1 MGSASRLA
9 IRSLQARRRRT
20 ALLIA
25 AVALSA
31 LLIAAVST
39 AMVSIQ
45 GSLTERVASTIG
57 RSDVIVQSG
66 SGGKTIDDAW
76 VERARAWPGVAQVS
90 GRVEASLSLRAT
102 IELYQPESEESQT
115 HRLTRVRT
123 LVNATGNGFDAAQAE
138 TIRPIEVV
146 EGRLPTADNEIV
158 IDTLL
163 ADRLAGR
170 EGEAGAMGGAI
181 SMQRVMLDESEQ
193 LDAAAMDESE
203 AEAFNE
209 RVTVGIGDAI
219 ESLRTFNFIQQR
231 STELI
236 VVGVVEPPP
245 LGGRPQAYMTRQ
257 GLAVLSNQTGRVS
270 AVEILLEEGVDADA
284 FVEARKAELAE
295 SDHERVIVQTTA
307 KKTSGLDKN
316 MRSSRIGM
324 ILASAISFLSASF
337 IIMTGLTVD
346 VAERQRELA
355 VLRCIGGKRSQL
367 AASQIISGLIIGGLG
382 AVIGT
387 PLGIFFCGVLMF
399 FLREQLRA
407 GLVLSWWPA
416 VLAGTGAIVA
426 GLIGALWPA
435 WKAASTSPLKALS
448 PRAMA
453 VRRRSVVLVG
463 LIGLAC
469 IGLQIVT
476 VALPGDGD
484 AAFYSY
490 VLVGLPAMF
499 VGYFLVGVPGVLIVA
514 RVLGPMISRL
524 LALPPMMLRRTIEQ
538 TPYRFGFTAG
548 AMMGGLALMISIWTQ
563 GGSLMRDWLGG
574 LKFPD
579 AFVSGLALPS
589 EAQETLDEMPFVTG
603 TCAITLHPVETDA
616 FGVKGL
622 TTYMS
627 TFIAFEP
634 EIFFELAELTFIEG
648 DEETAKARLIEGDA
662 ILVAREFQVAQG
674 LGVGDTF
681 VCRYQGEEYPFEIVG
696 VVTSPGLDIVSKFF
710 NIGEEYAQQAIHAVF
725 GSRRDMIEKFGNE
738 SINLIQ
744 IELDKDFDD
753 AEAIEIIRHDLF
765 SYGIRD
771 AGSGRAIKEQLRVV
785 LGGAIGASTVV
796 GICAMIVACFGVANL
811 IAAGIE
817 ARRFELGVL
826 RSIGAQKSVLLRMV
840 VGEAL
845 IIAAVACVLGSA
857 MGFQGAWAGRE
868 MNKMIIGL
876 ATKAYFPIVGTLLG
890 WLLVLLITI
899 AAALPAGYLVM
910 RTSPR
915 ALLQAKG

>member
-9 IRSLQARRRRT
+9 IRSLQARRKRT

-45 GSLTERVASTIG
+45 GSLTDRIASTIG
-57 RSDVIVQSG
+57 RSDVLVQSG
-66 SGGKTIDDAW
+66 SGGQTIDEVW
-76 VERARAWPGVAQVS
+76 IERARAWPGVAGVS
-90 GRVEASLSLRAT
+90 GRNESPLSLRAT
-102 IELYQPESEESQT
+102 IELYLPEGEESQSYVFS
-115 HRLTRVRT
+115 RAQT
-123 LVNATGNGFDAAQAE
+123 LINATGNGFDFAQVDQ
-138 TIRPIEVV
+138 IRPISVV
-146 EGRLPTADNEIV
+146 EGRLPAADDEIA

-181 SMQRVMLDESEQ
+181 SMQKVMLDENER
-193 LDAAAMDESE
+193 LDAQPKSKDE
-203 AEAFNE
+203 AERFNTGVE
-209 RVTVGIGDAI
+209 VGVGDSIEQVSKYLRRRMAVLKIVGI
-219 ESLRTFNFIQQR
+219 
-231 STELI
+231 
-236 VVGVVEPPP
+236 VEPPP
-245 LGGRPQAYMTRQ
+245 LGGRPQAYLTRA
-257 GLAVLSNQTGRVS
+257 GLAALSDQTGRVS
-270 AVEILLEEGVDADA
+270 GVEILLKEGVDADA

-295 SDHERVIVQTTA
+295 RDLERVLVQTTA

-387 PLGIFFCGVLMF
+387 PLGIFLCGVLMHI
-399 FLREQLRA
+399 LREQLRA
-407 GLVLSWWPA
+407 GLVFSWWPA

-448 PRAMA
+448 PRVMA
-453 VRRRSVVLVG
+453 VQRRSVVLVG
-463 LIGLAC
+463 VIGLAC
-469 IGLQIVT
+469 IGLQTLTVT
-476 VALPGDGD
+476 LPSDGNV
-484 AAFYSY
+484 AFYSY
-490 VLVGLPAMF
+490 MLVGLPAMF
-499 VGYFLVGVPGVLIVA
+499 AGYFLVGVPGVLIVA
-514 RVLGPMISRL
+514 RVFGPMISRL

-563 GGSLMRDWLGG
+563 GGSLMRDWLGN

-579 AFVSGLALPS
+579 AFVSGLALTP

-681 VCRYQGEEYPFEIVG
+681 VCRYQDEAYPFEIVG

-840 VGEAL
+840 IGEAL

-876 ATKAYFPIVGTLLG
+876 DTKAYFPIVGTLLG
-890 WLLVLLITI
+890 WVLVLLITI

>member
-20 ALLIA
+20 ALLVA

-45 GSLTERVASTIG
+45 GSLTERIASTIG

-66 SGGKTIDDAW
+66 SGGQTIDGAW
-76 VERARAWPGVAQVS
+76 VERAQAWPGVAQVS

-102 IELYQPESEESQT
+102 VELYLPESDESDT

-123 LVNATGNGFDAAQAE
+123 GVNATGNGFDVSQAQ
-138 TIRPIEVV
+138 TIRPIDVV
-146 EGRLPTADNEIV
+146 EGRLPTANDEIS

-181 SMQRVMLDESEQ
+181 SMQKVMLAENER
-193 LDAAAMDESE
+193 LDAEPLGERE

-209 RVTVGIGDAI
+209 AVTVGIGDTI
-219 ESLRTFNFIQQR
+219 ESVT
-231 STELI
+231 LI
-236 VVGVVEPPP
+236 LGRRIGVLKVVGIVKPPP

-257 GLAVLSNQTGRVS
+257 GLAALSDQVGRVS

-295 SDHERVIVQTTA
+295 SDFERVIVQTTA

-346 VAERQRELA
+346 VSERQRELA

-367 AASQIISGLIIGGLG
+367 AASQLISGLIIGGLG

-387 PLGIFFCGVLMF
+387 PLGIFLCGVLMYI
-399 FLREQLRA
+399 LRDQLRA

-416 VLAGTGAIVA
+416 VLAGSGAIVA
-426 GLIGALWPA
+426 GLVGALWPA

-453 VRRRSVVLVG
+453 VQRRSVVLVG

-469 IGLQIVT
+469 VGLQIVT
-476 VALPGDGD
+476 VSLPSDGD
-484 AAFYSY
+484 TAFYSY

-514 RVLGPMISRL
+514 RVFGPLISRL

-548 AMMGGLALMISIWTQ
+548 AMMGGLALMVSIWTQ
-563 GGSLMRDWLGG
+563 GGSVMRDWLAN

-579 AFVSGLALPS
+579 AFVSGLALSP
-589 EAQETLDEMPFVTG
+589 EAQDKLDELPFVTG
-603 TCAITLHPVETDA
+603 TCAITLQPVETDA
-616 FGVKGL
+616 FGVRGL

-627 TFIAFEP
+627 TYIAFEP
-634 EIFFELAELTFIEG
+634 EIFFDLAELTFIEG
-648 DEETAKARLIEGDA
+648 DVEIAKARLIEGDA
-662 ILVAREFQVAQG
+662 IIVAREFQVAQG

-681 VCRYQGEEYPFEIVG
+681 VCRYQDEEYPFEIVG

-753 AEAIEIIRHDLF
+753 AEAIEIIRTELF
-765 SYGIRD
+765 AYGIRD
-771 AGSGRAIKEQLRVV
+771 AGSGRAIKEQLRLV

-796 GICAMIVACFGVANL
+796 GVCAMIVACFGVANL

-826 RSIGAQKSVLLRMV
+826 RSIGAQKPVLLRMV

-845 IIAAVACVLGSA
+845 IIAIVACVLGTA
-857 MGFQGAWAGRE
+857 MGYQGAWAGRE

-876 ATKAYFPIVGTLLG
+876 DLKAHFPWIGSCVG
-890 WLLVLLITI
+890 WVLVMLITI

>member
-1 MGSASRLA
+1 M
-9 IRSLQARRRRT
+9 QARRRRT
-20 ALLIA
+20 ALLVA

-45 GSLTERVASTIG
+45 GSLTERIASTIG
-57 RSDVIVQSG
+57 RSDVILKAGG
-66 SGGKTIDDAW
+66 SGQTIDESW
-76 VERARAWPGVAQVS
+76 IERAESWPGVAQVA
-90 GRVEASLSLRAT
+90 GRVESTLALRASV
-102 IELYQPESEESQT
+102 ELYRPEYKDSAT
-115 HRLTRVRT
+115 YRLIRTQT
-123 LVNATGNGFDAAQAE
+123 LVSAMGNGFDVAQLDQ
-138 TIRPIEVV
+138 IRPIPVV
-146 EGRLPTADNEIV
+146 KGRLPRAEDEIA

-163 ADRLAGR
+163 AERLAGR
-170 EGEAGAMGGAI
+170 VGESGALGGAI
-181 SMQRVMLDESEQ
+181 AMRDVLLNQNQ
-193 LDAAAMDESE
+193 PLDAEAKDKGE
-203 AEAFNE
+203 AERFNE
-209 RVTVGIGDAI
+209 RVTVGVGDSI
-219 ESLRTFNFIQQR
+219 EQVTGLFRR
-231 STELI
+231 SNAVLK
-236 VVGVVEPPP
+236 VVGIVEPPP

-257 GLAVLSNQTGRVS
+257 GLAAITNQTGRVS
-270 AVEILLEEGVDADA
+270 AVEILLADGVDAESFA
-284 FVEARKAELAE
+284 AARKAELSE
-295 SDHERVIVQTTA
+295 SDRVIIQTTA
-307 KKTSGLDKN
+307 KITSGLSKN
-316 MRSSRIGM
+316 IRSSRIGM

-355 VLRCIGGKRSQL
+355 VLRCIGGKRNQL
-367 AASQIISGLIIGGLG
+367 AASQLISGLVIGGLG
-382 AVIGT
+382 ALLGT
-387 PLGIFFCGVLMF
+387 PTGIALCGVLMYI
-399 FLREQLRA
+399 LRDQLRA
-407 GLVLSWWPA
+407 GLVVSWWPA

-435 WKAASTSPLKALS
+435 WKAASTSPLRALS
-448 PRAMA
+448 PRASA
-453 VRRRSVVLVG
+453 TRRRSVVLVG
-463 LIGLAC
+463 IIGLIGIAVQTLT
-469 IGLQIVT
+469 VT
-476 VALPGDGD
+476 IPSDGD
-484 AAFYSY
+484 VAFYSY
-490 VLVGLPAMF
+490 ILIGLPAMF

-514 RVLGPMISRL
+514 RLFGPAISKL

-563 GGSLMRDWLGG
+563 GGSVMRDWLGN

-579 AFVSGLALPS
+579 AFVSGLALSP
-589 EAQETLDEMPFVTG
+589 EAQDKLDALPFVTG

-622 TTYMS
+622 TTYKS
-627 TFIAFEP
+627 SFIAFEP
-634 EIFFELAELTFIEG
+634 EVFFELAELKFVEG
-648 DEETAKARLIEGDA
+648 DEETAKARLIEGGA

-681 VCRYQGEEYPFEIVG
+681 VCRDQGKEFPFEIVG

-744 IELDKDFDD
+744 IELRKDFDD
-753 AEAIEIIRHDLF
+753 AEAIEVIRRELF
-765 SYGIRD
+765 PFGIMD
-771 AGSGRAIKEQLRVV
+771 AGSGRAIKEQLRYV
-785 LGGAIGASTVV
+785 LGGAIGASSIV
-796 GICAMIVACFGVANL
+796 GLCAMIVACFGVANL

-840 VGEAL
+840 IGEAL
-845 IIAAVACVLGSA
+845 IIAAVACVLGSL

-868 MNKMIIGL
+868 MNRMIIGL
-876 ATKAYFPIVGTLLG
+876 EMKPYFPRFGVMLG
-890 WLLVLLITI
+890 WILVTIITI

>member
-9 IRSLQARRRRT
+9 LRSLQARRRRT
-20 ALLIA
+20 ALLVA

-45 GSLTERVASTIG
+45 GSLTERIASTIG

-66 SGGKTIDDAW
+66 SGGQTIDEAW
-76 VERARAWPGVAQVS
+76 VGRARAWPGVAQVS
-90 GRVEASLSLRAT
+90 GRIEDSLSLRAT
-102 IELYQPESEESQT
+102 VELSLPESEESET

-123 LVNATGNGFDAAQAE
+123 LVNATGNGFDTAQAQ
-138 TIRPIEVV
+138 TIRPIEIV
-146 EGRLPTADNEIV
+146 EGRLPMTDDEIA

-181 SMQRVMLDESEQ
+181 SMQRVMLDRSER
-193 LDAAAMDESE
+193 LDAQPMSERE

-209 RVTVGIGDAI
+209 SVTVGIGDTI
-219 ESLRTFNFIQQR
+219 EHVSKFLGRRLAVMKI
-231 STELI
+231 
-236 VVGVVEPPP
+236 VGVVEPPP
-245 LGGRPQAYMTRQ
+245 LGGRPQAYMTRA
-257 GLAVLSNQTGRVS
+257 GLAALSAQVGRVS
-270 AVEILLEEGVDADA
+270 AVEILLEEGIDADA
-284 FVEARKAELAE
+284 FVDARKAELAQSE
-295 SDHERVIVQTTA
+295 FERVIVQTTA

-324 ILASAISFLSASF
+324 TLASAISFLSASF

-355 VLRCIGGKRSQL
+355 VLRCIGGRRSQL

-382 AVIGT
+382 ALIGT
-387 PLGIFFCGVLMF
+387 PLGIFLCGVLMHI
-399 FLREQLRA
+399 LREQLRA

-416 VLAGTGAIVA
+416 VLAGSGAIVA

-453 VRRRSVVLVG
+453 VQRRSVVLVG
-463 LIGLAC
+463 LVGLAC
-469 IGLQIVT
+469 IGLQFITVT
-476 VALPGDGD
+476 LPSDGD
-484 AAFYSY
+484 TAFYSY

-499 VGYFLVGVPGVLIVA
+499 VGYFLVGVPGVLIAV
-514 RVLGPMISRL
+514 RLFGPVLSRL
-524 LALPPMMLRRTIEQ
+524 LGLPRMMLRRTIEQ

-548 AMMGGLALMISIWTQ
+548 AMMGGLALMVSIWTQ
-563 GGSLMRDWLGG
+563 GGSVMRDWLAN

-579 AFVSGLALPS
+579 AFVSGLALSP
-589 EAQETLDEMPFVTG
+589 EAQQILDELPFVTG
-603 TCAITLHPVETDA
+603 TCAITLQPVETDA
-616 FGVKGL
+616 FGIRGL

-627 TFIAFEP
+627 TYIAFEP
-634 EIFFELAELTFIEG
+634 EVFFDLAELTFLEG
-648 DEETAKARLIEGDA
+648 DAETAKARLIEGDA

-681 VCRYQGEEYPFEIVG
+681 VCKYQGEAYPFEIVG

-753 AEAIEIIRHDLF
+753 AEAIEIIRHELF
-765 SYGIRD
+765 AYSIRD
-771 AGSGRAIKEQLRVV
+771 AGSGRAIKEQLRLV

-817 ARRFELGVL
+817 SRRFELGVL
-826 RSIGAQKSVLLRMV
+826 RSIGAQKELLLRMV
-840 VGEAL
+840 LGEAL
-845 IIAAVACVLGSA
+845 IIAIAACVLGTA
-857 MGFQGAWAGRE
+857 MGYQGAWAGRE

-876 ATKAYFPIVGTLLG
+876 ELKTHFPWLGAGLG
-890 WLLVLLITI
+890 WVLVVVITI
-899 AAALPAGYLVM
+899 AAAVPTGYLVM
-910 RTSPR
+910 RTSAR

>member
-1 MGSASRLA
+1 
-9 IRSLQARRRRT
+9 LQARRRRT